1 MLDRIIDKYFMRK
14 LATTLIERVRV
25 LMLLDFYCI
34 PLKDKVEKYVNY
46 AEPKKK
52 LHDPRKV
59 CVINRHDV
67 FSAIANFNDYE
78 KRFKEKVEH
87 ALKED

>member
-14 LATTLIERVRV
+14 LARTLIDRARV
-25 LMLLDFYCI
+25 LRFFDFYYI
-34 PLKDKVEKYVNY
+34 PLKDKLEIYVNY

-52 LHDPRKV
+52 LYDPRKV

-67 FSAIANFNDYE
+67 FNAIANFNDYV
-78 KRFKEKVEH
+78 KRFEEKVEC